1 MKAVIVEHPG
11 GPEVLQIKEMPVPS
25 PRPGWVLIRVK
36 AFGLNRSE
44 MYTRQGHSPSVR
56 FPRVLG
62 IECVGVV
69 EDGGGTGLAPG
80 QTVAAVMGEMGRAY
94 DGGYAEYTLV
104 PASQVMPL
112 TTDLPWETLAAIP
125 ETFLTAWGSLV
136 EALDVQAGQ
145 TLLIRGGTSALG
157 MAALSLAKEMGLYVA
172 ATTRDSAK
180 AAALLANGSD
190 DVIID
195 TASLAQAARER
206 IPVGFD
212 CTLDLIGTVTLL
224 DSLHTVRSSGIVC
237 MAGLLGNAWT
247 LPAFEPLA
255 MMPSTVRLTIYNSET
270 LTAANGTAALQ
281 GIVDG
286 VAAGRYRASP
296 HRVFQLDEIVAA
308 HRYMEENRGTGKLV
322 VVTDDS
328 NAERDAYSAAVS
340 ETGS

>member
-1 MKAVIVEHPG
+1 MRAAIVEQPG
-11 GPEVLQIKEMPVPS
+11 GPEVLQIKEIPVPS
-25 PRPGWVLIRVK
+25 PRPGWVLIGVK

-69 EDGGGTGLAPG
+69 EDGGGTDLAPG
-80 QTVAAVMGEMGRAY
+80 QKVAAVMGEMGRAY

-145 TLLIRGGTSALG
+145 KLLIRGGTSALG
-157 MAALSLAKEMGLYVA
+157 MAAMSLAKDMGLYVA
-172 ATTRDSAK
+172 ATTRASAK
-180 AAALLANGSD
+180 AAALVANGAD

-195 TASLAQAARER
+195 TGGLAQAARER
-206 IPVGFD
+206 IPEGFD

-224 DSLHTVRSSGIVC
+224 DSLRTVRLRGIVC
-237 MAGLLGNAWT
+237 MSGLLGNAWT
-247 LPAFEPLA
+247 LDAFEPLA
-255 MMPSTVRLTIYNSET
+255 MMPSTVRLTIYASET

-286 VAAGRYRASP
+286 VAAGRYRAGL

-322 VVTDDS
+322 VVT
-328 NAERDAYSAAVS
+328 E
-340 ETGS
+340 

>member
-1 MKAVIVEHPG
+1 MRAAIVEQPG
-11 GPEVLQIKEMPVPS
+11 GPEVLQIKEIPVPS

-44 MYTRQGHSPSVR
+44 MTTRQGHSPSVR

-69 EDGGGTGLAPG
+69 EDAGGTGLAPG
-80 QTVAAVMGEMGRAY
+80 QKVAAVMGEMGRAY

-112 TTDLPWETLAAIP
+112 ATDLSWETLAAIP

-145 TLLIRGGTSALG
+145 KLLIRGGTSALG
-157 MAALSLAKEMGLYVA
+157 MAALSLAKDMGLYVA
-172 ATTRDSAK
+172 ATTRDGAK
-180 AAALLANGSD
+180 AAALVANGAD

-195 TASLAQAARER
+195 TGELAQAARQRLPE
-206 IPVGFD
+206 GFD

-224 DSLHTVRSSGIVC
+224 DSLQTVRPRGIVC
-237 MAGLLGNAWT
+237 MSGLLGNAWT
-247 LPAFEPLA
+247 LPAFEPLE
-255 MMPSTVRLTIYNSET
+255 MMPSTVRLTIYASGT
-270 LTAANGTAALQ
+270 LTAATGTAALQ

-296 HRVFQLDEIVAA
+296 HRVFQLDEIAAA
-308 HRYMEENRGTGKLV
+308 HRYMEENCGTGKLV
-322 VVTDDS
+322 VVTK
-328 NAERDAYSAAVS
+328 
-340 ETGS
+340 

>member
-1 MKAVIVEHPG
+1 MRAAIVEQPG
-11 GPEVLQIKEMPVPS
+11 GPEVLQIKEISVPS
-25 PRPGWVLIRVK
+25 PKPGWVLIRVK

-44 MYTRQGHSPSVR
+44 MYTRQGHSPGVR

-94 DGGYAEYTLV
+94 DGGYAEYTLA

-136 EALDVQAGQ
+136 QALDVQAGQ
-145 TLLIRGGTSALG
+145 KLLIRGGTSALG
-157 MAALSLAKEMGLYVA
+157 IAALSLAKDMGLYVA
-172 ATTRDSAK
+172 ATTRVNAK
-180 AAALLANGSD
+180 AAALAANGAD

-195 TASLAQAARER
+195 TGALAQAARER
-206 IPVGFD
+206 MPEGFD

-224 DSLHTVRSSGIVC
+224 DSLRTVRPRGIVC
-237 MAGLLGNAWT
+237 MSGLLGNAWT
-247 LPAFEPLA
+247 LPEFEPLE
-255 MMPSTVRLTIYNSET
+255 MIPSTARLTIYDSET
-270 LTAANGTAALQ
+270 LTAASGTAALQ

-286 VAAGRYRASP
+286 VAAGRYRAGL
-296 HRVFQLDEIVAA
+296 HRVFHLDEIAAA
-308 HRYMEENRGTGKLV
+308 HRYMEENRATGKLV
-322 VVTDDS
+322 VVT
-328 NAERDAYSAAVS
+328 
-340 ETGS
+340 G

>member
-1 MKAVIVEHPG
+1 MKAVVVEQPG
-11 GPEVLQIKEMPVPS
+11 GPEVLQIKEIPRPS
-25 PRPGWVLIRVK
+25 PRRGWVLIKVK

-44 MYTRQGHSPSVR
+44 MFTRQGHSPSVR

-62 IECVGVV
+62 IECVGVI

-80 QTVAAVMGEMGRAY
+80 QKVAAVMGEMGRAY

-136 EALDVQAGQ
+136 EALGVQAGQ
-145 TLLIRGGTSALG
+145 KLLIRGGTSALG
-157 MAALSLAKEMGLYVA
+157 MAALSLAKDMGLYVA

-180 AAALLANGSD
+180 AAALTAGGAD
-190 DVIID
+190 EVIID
-195 TASLAQAARER
+195 TGRLADVAHER
-206 IPVGFD
+206 ISDGFD

-224 DSLHTVRSSGIVC
+224 DSLHTVRPRGIVC
-237 MAGLLGNAWT
+237 MSGLLGNAWT
-247 LPAFEPLA
+247 LHEFEPLA
-255 MMPSTVRLTIYNSET
+255 MMPSTVRLTIYDSET

-281 GIVDG
+281 RIVDG
-286 VAAGRYRASP
+286 VAAGRYRP
-296 HRVFQLDEIVAA
+296 NLHKVFRLDDIVAA

-322 VVTDDS
+322 VVT
-328 NAERDAYSAAVS
+328 E
-340 ETGS
+340 

>member
-1 MKAVIVEHPG
+1 MKAVVVKQPG
-11 GPEVLQIKEMPVPS
+11 GPDVLQIQERPVPG
-25 PRPGWVLIRVK
+25 PRPGWVRIKVK

-44 MYTRQGHSPSVR
+44 MYTRQGHSPGVR

-80 QTVAAVMGEMGRAY
+80 QKVAALMGQMGRSY

-145 TLLIRGGTSALG
+145 KLLIRGGTSALG
-157 MAALSLAKEMGLYVA
+157 MAAISLGKDMGLYVA

-180 AAALLANGSD
+180 AAALRANGAE

-195 TASLAQAARER
+195 TGQLAQAARER
-206 IPVGFD
+206 IPEGFD

-224 DSLHTVRSSGIVC
+224 DSLYTVRPRGLVC
-237 MAGLLGNAWT
+237 MSGLLGNAWT
-247 LPAFEPLA
+247 LHEFEPLA
-255 MMPSTVRLTIYNSET
+255 QMPSTVRLTIYTSET
-270 LTAANGTAALQ
+270 RTAANGTAALQ
-281 GIVDG
+281 RIVDG
-286 VAAGRYRASP
+286 VAAGRYRP
-296 HRVFQLDEIVAA
+296 NLHKVFHLDEIVAA

-322 VVTDDS
+322 VVT
-328 NAERDAYSAAVS
+328 E
-340 ETGS
+340 